1 MKLTWNEK
9 QSTANGL
16 SIHHTEMLKR
26 VKKCNFPNQPKFFAV
41 LVSGRPDIIHK
52 PASRLFMSCYWILT
66 ITVVATFTG
75 NLTAFMTLKKTVLP
89 LNSLK
94 DLAARPDYQVGLAG
108 GTSSHNLFNVRAAPT
123 ICKRAEALAGVL

>member
-1 MKLTWNEK
+1 
-9 QSTANGL
+9 
-16 SIHHTEMLKR
+16 
-26 VKKCNFPNQPKFFAV
+26 
-41 LVSGRPDIIHK
+41 
-52 PASRLFMSCYWILT
+52 MSCYWILT